1 MYITITMTAIAIIIP
16 VTVIPVDDD
25 EFIYGKKRNGP
36 FTFIG
41 NVKVMFWPE

>member
-1 MYITITMTAIAIIIP
+1 MN
-16 VTVIPVDDD
+16 PVDNG
-25 EFIYGKKRNGP
+25 EFTYGKKRNGP